1 MSPRIDCVL
10 PYQEAALLAEAH
22 KTSTITTEDYVED
35 GTRLVAYVPPS
46 LRNRIERACAQ
57 AGTAFADEAPK
68 LASRAR
74 RGTGDKSAKALSKR
88 KRAVAQRTRHG
99 LVQRGQSESELNVCA
114 ARRARPGAKRAVARW
129 RARALAD
136 EPWREH
142 RAKVLC
148 QALLRVESNGD
159 MAGLVG

>member
-10 PYQEAALLAEAH
+10 PYPEAALLAEAH

-57 AGTAFADEAPK
+57 AGTAFSDEAPK

-88 KRAVAQRTRHG
+88 KRAVAQRTR
-99 LVQRGQSESELNVCA
+99 E
-114 ARRARPGAKRAVARW
+114 
-129 RARALAD
+129 AD
-136 EPWREH
+136 EIGDIPEAELDIREI
-142 RAKVLC
+142 L
-148 QALLRVESNGD
+148 
-159 MAGLVG
+159 